1 MEIQYKKLN
10 INNRKLNIV
19 KVAAA
24 VFIVAAVTLF
34 TKFDY
39 FLYDDMIATV
49 ISVENEKHNGVNDGR
64 ETYYV
69 QNITLKIQNTDRK
82 GTVVT
87 AYNKYFYSQIDSTKY
102 NVGDDLFVAE
112 SETDA
117 QDVKILRTKVDT
129 YAVFIIFAFLAVVIL
144 IAGKKG
150 ILSISTLVVNILIF
164 VLALNNFIKS
174 ENIERTTTIVTFF
187 FVVITLVI
195 LNGFTKKSLGA
206 ILSSLLT
213 VLLVYILYI
222 FVYRFGSRPYFEM
235 MDYIF
240 GNENLEALFLSSV
253 IMGLLG
259 AVMDVSITINSS
271 VYEIVNTAKEPTVQS
286 LIKSVKEISHD
297 IMGTM
302 INVLFFS
309 YLSGSIPMFLIKAK
323 NGYSFL
329 NLVRYD
335 IIFELLRFLLGSI
348 GIVLAIP
355 VSGVIAILLFGK
367 GIKKHAADS

>member
-49 ISVENEKHNGVNDGR
+49 ISVENEKHNGENDGR

-195 LNGFTKKSLGA
+195 LNG
-206 ILSSLLT
+206 
-213 VLLVYILYI
+213 
-222 FVYRFGSRPYFEM
+222 
-235 MDYIF
+235 
-240 GNENLEALFLSSV
+240 
-253 IMGLLG
+253 
-259 AVMDVSITINSS
+259 
-271 VYEIVNTAKEPTVQS
+271 
-286 LIKSVKEISHD
+286 
-297 IMGTM
+297 
-302 INVLFFS
+302 
-309 YLSGSIPMFLIKAK
+309 
-323 NGYSFL
+323 
-329 NLVRYD
+329 
-335 IIFELLRFLLGSI
+335 
-348 GIVLAIP
+348 
-355 VSGVIAILLFGK
+355 
-367 GIKKHAADS
+367 

>member
-1 MEIQYKKLN
+1 MNIQYKKL
-10 INNRKLNIV
+10 KLNTRKKDIV

-24 VFIVAAVTLF
+24 VLIVTAVTLF

-39 FLYDDMIATV
+39 FLYNDMIATV
-49 ISVENEKHNGVNDGR
+49 TSVENVKCDGTYEGR

-69 QNITLKIQNTDRK
+69 QNLTLKIKNTAKK

-102 NVGDDLFVAE
+102 NVGDDLFVVE

-117 QDVKILRTKVDT
+117 QAVKILKTKVDT
-129 YAVFIIFAFLAVVIL
+129 YAVFIIVSFLTVVIL

-150 ILSISTLVVNILIF
+150 IMSISSLFVNILIF
-164 VLALNNFIKS
+164 VLALNKFIKS
-174 ENIERTTTIVTFF
+174 ENIELTTIVVTFL
-187 FVVITLVI
+187 FVVLTLII
-195 LNGFTKKSLGA
+195 LNGFTKKSFGA
-206 ILSSLLT
+206 ILSSLTT
-213 VLLVYILYI
+213 VLLVYILYVI
-222 FVYRFGSRPYFEM
+222 VYRFGDRPYFEM

-259 AVMDVSITINSS
+259 AVMDVSITITSS

-286 LIKSVKEISHD
+286 LVKSVKEISHD

-323 NGYSFL
+323 NGYSFV
-329 NLVRYD
+329 NLVRFD

-355 VSGVIAILLFGK
+355 VSGVMAILLFGK
-367 GIKKHAADS
+367 GLKRHADHS